1 MSAWQFYSKRV
12 GYIYHRAESVRRL
25 ANVELLVVPLALS
38 RGEVVDNGISPN
50 VIHGF
55 VEGYAVSVLPNDYAD
70 LTLIVKSLG
79 KLMVR
84 ENVISV
90 GNNGGK
96 ALCEDDRM
104 CWLILFVRAV
114 KARLIELF
122 GMLGIIFS
130 DA

>member
-1 MSAWQFYSKRV
+1 MSAWQFYLKRA
-12 GYIYHRAESVRRL
+12 GYTYHRAESVRRL
-25 ANVELLVVPLALS
+25 ADVELLVIPLALS
-38 RGEVVDNGISPN
+38 RGDVVDNSISPN
-50 VIHGF
+50 VVHGF
-55 VEGYAVSVLPNDYAD
+55 VLGYAISVLPNDHAD
-70 LTLIVKSLG
+70 LTLIVESLG

-84 ENVISV
+84 EDVISV
-90 GNNGGK
+90 CDNGGK

>member
-25 ANVELLVVPLALS
+25 ANVELLVISLAVS
-38 RGEVVDNGISPN
+38 RSEVVDNRIPPN

-55 VEGYAVSVLPNDYAD
+55 ILGYTESLLPNNHAHFA
-70 LTLIVKSLG
+70 LIVESLG